1 MTFDPRHNFLSAF
14 CATETGMPLTSHK
27 RSTTRESP
35 SGSAHSSPARSSDQH
50 VHHHPHPQQQATVS
64 HTGAS
69 TTGDHSPPL
78 TLPPAGAEHSS
89 TITSVTHRHAHTQT
103 QERGERHT
111 IQERPG
117 SGLGSASS
125 SGASV
130 KLSLAG
136 SSHQNH
142 RGPPVWGDKVTLLV
156 DGKRFV
162 VNPALFI
169 SHPNTMLGRWVE
181 SILIVV

>member
-64 HTGAS
+64 HTSAS
-69 TTGDHSPPL
+69 TTGDHSSPL

-136 SSHQNH
+136 SSHQTH